1 MKEHTAAKLMRI
13 GETTSQN
20 EFTGKYNARL
30 ERDVTIW

>member
-13 GETTSQN
+13 DETSQN

-30 ERDVTIW
+30 ERDVRIW